1 MLPLI
6 NYFSISL
13 STKRDLIIVLHC
25 ALLVDIEHLFMFAS
39 HVGLFF
45 FDIFFFLILPTK
57 KFNTTDILHIYCMYT
72 CVLLI
77 KKCNFHFHIHLY
89 SHTGRN
95 QLLVPLG

>member
-1 MLPLI
+1 MEEKQYVRVLFPKIVDKKYAALI

-45 FDIFFFLILPTK
+45 LDIFF
-57 KFNTTDILHIYCMYT
+57 
-72 CVLLI
+72 
-77 KKCNFHFHIHLY
+77 
-89 SHTGRN
+89 S
-95 QLLVPLG
+95 